1 MRISHFQT
9 RAIKTLRNTCLP
21 LALFV
26 HNAAFADIYQCDQN
40 GQIQYSQSPCT
51 INQKQLAHNSI
62 NTNTPSKEAQQAAQD
77 RYLREKAELNKLEQ
91 QRVKE
96 QEKQEKAAAKQ
107 LAKSQQHKAACD
119 KAQLQVKWAQEDASS
134 AAPKSETKSKLK
146 LQRIKEKAALACNG
160 SYRTIYR

>member
-1 MRISHFQT
+1 M
-9 RAIKTLRNTCLP
+9 
-21 LALFV
+21 
-26 HNAAFADIYQCDQN
+26 AFADIYQCDQN

-51 INQKQLAHNSI
+51 VNQKQLAHNSI
-62 NTNTPSKEAQQAAQD
+62 TTNTPSKEAQQAAQN

-119 KAQLQVKWAQEDASS
+119 KAQLQVKWAKEDTTS
-134 AAPKSETKSKLK
+134 AAPKSEAKANLKLK
-146 LQRIKEKAALACNG
+146 RVKEKAALACKSN
-160 SYRTIYR
+160 

>member
-40 GQIQYSQSPCT
+40 GQIQYSQSPCAA
-51 INQKQLAHNSI
+51 NQKQLTHTSVTTA
-62 NTNTPSKEAQQAAQD
+62 NTPSKEAQQAAKD

-96 QEKQEKAAAKQ
+96 QEKQEKTAAKQ

-119 KAQLQVKWAQEDASS
+119 KAQLHVKWAKEDASA
-134 AAPKSETKSKLK
+134 AAPRSETKAKLK
-146 LQRIKEKAALACNG
+146 LQRVKEKAALVCDAK
-160 SYRTIYR
+160 